1 MARLG
6 PIWSDVCAQVLAE
19 RHRDVLVE
27 ALGREKA
34 RTVSDDE
41 AAPALWRLL
50 QQGQDEGHDIVTLLR
65 EAAVSRE
72 LDSAESLAK
81 VLHHRVERRLAGRV
95 PERAVL
101 PERELRGSYVE
112 RTPEPDGLATPS
124 SLVGTDGR
132 LDYARRVAAAMDR
145 RVETLGERM
154 AEERPDWAVAAL
166 GEVPTDPDERGAWTR
181 RAGLVEAYR
190 EQYVSAGGYGDVA
203 DPIGFAPSRTRS
215 PERYYDW
222 RLADAALGQPDRTR
236 DVARLSEA
244 DLRQAVETWAARK
257 SAAPAH
263 VGDELRRARRELR
276 RGRPSWSAAGPFP
289 GTARVGQ
296 QQPRSIGLRTCGARS
311 TTWSGPRRLAT
322 SGGTRPKTS
331 GRWRSRPTRSSP
343 GGSPRATSTP
353 APHCSASPRRCWLR

>member
-1 MARLG
+1 MVYVVTDAPEIEAIGTPDEVVLDARTVLTGALDERTSASQSATEAMRQQYDAAESLARLG

-50 QQGQDEGHDIVTLLR
+50 QQGHDEGHDIVTLLR

-101 PERELRGSYVE
+101 PEREFRGSYVE

-145 RVETLGERM
+145 RFWPT
-154 AEERPDWAVAAL
+154 WAMSS
-166 GEVPTDPDERGAWTR
+166 GG
-181 RAGLVEAYR
+181 RAVS
-190 EQYVSAGGYGDVA
+190 SAG
-203 DPIGFAPSRTRS
+203 
-215 PERYYDW
+215 
-222 RLADAALGQPDRTR
+222 
-236 DVARLSEA
+236 
-244 DLRQAVETWAARK
+244 
-257 SAAPAH
+257 
-263 VGDELRRARRELR
+263 
-276 RGRPSWSAAGPFP
+276 GRPSWSAAGPFP

-353 APHCSASPRRCWLR
+353 APHCSASPRKCWLR